1 MSPRSPCRGC
11 TVIVL
16 ISYEIDEGIKLQGDL
31 NGKPYPFLPSKYL
44 LMSRGQGS
52 TAETALRR
60 SNRANRGL
68 NGRDAQLN
76 HLGEQLTAP
85 TRPKKHQFVPE
96 DGLVL
101 EDNALAPAP
110 KKR

>member
-1 MSPRSPCRGC
+1 
-11 TVIVL
+11 
-16 ISYEIDEGIKLQGDL
+16 
-31 NGKPYPFLPSKYL
+31 
-44 LMSRGQGS
+44 MSRGQGS

-68 NGRDAQLN
+68 NGRDAQLDR
-76 HLGEQLTAP
+76 LGEQLTAP
-85 TRPKKHQFVPE
+85 TRPKKRQFVPE

-110 KKR
+110 KKCRAKPKVRFRIPQRPSPG